1 LSHSRP
7 SSAGSG
13 WMMLSAAEAEKNF
26 YFREGDPEH
35 LFEFGQKR
43 VPEWRGRSEIGVLLD
58 RVANGLK
65 PIARPCRDHRE
76 DNRR

>member
-1 LSHSRP
+1 
-7 SSAGSG
+7 
-13 WMMLSAAEAEKNF
+13 MMLSAAEAEKNF